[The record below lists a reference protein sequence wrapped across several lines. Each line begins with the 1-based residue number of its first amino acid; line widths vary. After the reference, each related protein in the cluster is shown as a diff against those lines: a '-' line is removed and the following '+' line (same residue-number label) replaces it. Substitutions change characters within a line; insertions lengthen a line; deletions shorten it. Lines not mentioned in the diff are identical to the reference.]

1 MEKYN
6 EIEFETGSGNVFADL
21 GLADAEELQSRALI
35 GSHVVQ
41 LLQQKKLKQREI
53 AEFLGVKQAEVSH
66 LMRGHFDR
74 FTTDKLLSFL
84 RRMEQKVT
92 IQISPH
98 CQGEP
103 YQHVAFGV

>member
-1 MEKYN
+1 MTQHN
-6 EIEFETGSGNVFADL
+6 EIEFELGSGNVFADL
-21 GLADAEELQSRALI
+21 GLADAEELQSRALL
-35 GSHVVQ
+35 GGHVVQ
-41 LLQQKKLKQREI
+41 LLRQKNLKQREI

-66 LMRGHFDR
+66 LMRGHFNR

-98 CQGEP
+98 RQGEP
-103 YQHVAFGV
+103 YQYVAFGA